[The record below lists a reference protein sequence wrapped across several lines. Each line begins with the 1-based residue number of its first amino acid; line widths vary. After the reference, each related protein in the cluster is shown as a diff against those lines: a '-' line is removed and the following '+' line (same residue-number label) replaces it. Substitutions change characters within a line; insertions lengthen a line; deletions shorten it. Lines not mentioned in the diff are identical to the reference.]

1 MNLLLRFMDVQSGKI
16 TVNGIPLTE
25 LPVEVW
31 REHVALVPQRP
42 YLFYGSVSDN
52 IRLARPDASDDEVV
66 RAAEFAGAAEF
77 INQLPQ
83 GYATE
88 IGERGTRLS
97 AGQAH
102 GLAIARAFLKDAPLL
117 VLDEPT
123 SSLDP
128 ESEMLIRHA
137 LERLVHN
144 RTVLV
149 IAHRHNTIASAEQV
163 VVLENGRLVEVGS
176 LMELL
181 RPDSPYAGLIGAY
194 REV

>member
-1 MNLLLRFMDVQSGKI
+1 
-16 TVNGIPLTE
+16 
-25 LPVEVW
+25 
-31 REHVALVPQRP
+31 
-42 YLFYGSVSDN
+42 
-52 IRLARPDASDDEVV
+52 V

-97 AGQAH
+97 AGQAQR
-102 GLAIARAFLKDAPLL
+102 LAIARAFLKDAPLL

-176 LMELL
+176 LVELL